1 MENEIFPWTPKYDEK
16 KVKQN
21 SQEKHDET
29 LSSKKSLA
37 QTLVERLKLSA
48 PFLMVFLVLLVV
60 FLNTR
65 PAVRSNNNQSERLI
79 EVYTPVFAVPKG
91 EAVPLETLRVISV
104 KKSLFSKTQLLELL
118 NEENLRNFQGKLI
131 AKRSLFPNQAVYW
144 KDLELKK
151 ENKTFTPTI
160 IYSN

>member
-1 MENEIFPWTPKYDEK
+1 MENEIFPWTPKYETKKLIRDPGVGDE
-16 KVKQN
+16 
-21 SQEKHDET
+21 ET
-29 LSSKKSLA
+29 LNSKKHIKK
-37 QTLVERLKLSA
+37 TVIERIKSSA

-65 PAVRSNNNQSERLI
+65 TADKTIVNQSERLI

-151 ENKTFTPTI
+151 ESKAFTPKI